1 MWYSKGGIFSQWW
14 WRFFILVKWLKEL
27 LLPVPFKCFCLNY
40 GLITH
45 WEFTILYFFK
55 EKRLLLLQPDCLHQL
70 HLCFSCLSLS
80 YEILWNRRS
89 SSHQPLW
96 IMVTVHNLIM
106 MASLIFSKCKSEH
119 HFFSDIFISLFYCRL
134 PKIATAMSTAIK
146 GYR

>member
-1 MWYSKGGIFSQWW
+1 MWYSNGGILSQWW

-27 LLPVPFKCFCLNY
+27 LLPVLFKCFCLNY
-40 GLITH
+40 GLGVYY
-45 WEFTILYFFK
+45 FVFFFK
-55 EKRLLLLQPDCLHQL
+55 EKILLLLQPDCLHQL
-70 HLCFSCLSLS
+70 QLCFSCLSLS

-134 PKIATAMSTAIK
+134 PKIATAMSPAIK
-146 GYR
+146 EYR